1 MDVQRTLGLVKPDAY
16 AKGVVG
22 RILARA
28 EEVGLTIVALKTVHW
43 TSDEAGGFYAVHRE
57 RPFFGS
63 LVEYMTSGPVVAI
76 LFEGFDAIKK
86 WRDLM
91 GPTDATKAP
100 AGTIR
105 GDYGTSIEANA
116 THGSDAPDT
125 AAFEISYLFSG
136 FEQVQ

>member
-1 MDVQRTLGLVKPDAY
+1 MEVERTLGLIKPDAY

-28 EEVGLTIVALKTVHW
+28 EEAGLTIVALKTVHW
-43 TSDEAGGFYAVHRE
+43 TRDEAAGFYAVHKE

-63 LVEYMTSGPVVAI
+63 LVEYMTSGPVVAV
-76 LFEGFDAIKK
+76 LFEGPDAIKK

-100 AGTIR
+100 TGTLR

-116 THGSDAPDT
+116 THGSDASET
-125 AAFEISYLFSG
+125 AAFEIGYLFSG
-136 FEQVQ
+136 FEQVK